1 MAGVLGNHG
10 QQQESSITDG
20 INAKIHQNKHKHYEN
35 EKEKLLR
42 TAISAAFFLE
52 TCTLTNNNYA
62 LNWCIFR

>member
-35 EKEKLLR
+35 EKGKFLG
-42 TAISAAFFLE
+42 TAISAAFFFE
-52 TCTLTNNNYA
+52 TFTLTDNNYA
-62 LNWCIFR
+62 LNWCVFR